1 MMSCLKLGIPVY
13 LEILYTIDYCTC
25 FLDKHILC
33 ALDLEMLYVQPNPH
47 REMIATNEGNL

>member
-25 FLDKHILC
+25 FLDKHTLC
-33 ALDLEMLYVQPNPH
+33 ALDLDMLYMFSQTH
-47 REMIATNEGNL
+47 KGK